1 MSNRFDN
8 KRLFFLFSALVA
20 ILILTVII
28 KIPKEKATFKS
39 NFADFDTAAVTRI
52 ILNNRI
58 SDGNLVEFNRINGK
72 WTVQQGKI
80 VSATQ
85 EGAVE
90 NIFGEVLN
98 IKPQSLAA
106 IDKSRWTE
114 FNLTDSLA
122 TRIKF
127 LNSKGKILADIMIG
141 KLDFKQAEKPVGGYS
156 GNNVQVTSYVRLYN
170 RNEVYA
176 VDGLLQFSFNIKFE
190 DWRDKTF
197 VHSKKDDITSIRFIY
212 PADSSYTLLKKD
224 SIWYAGSRK
233 ADSSSVANYLNSL
246 VLMYGQGFKD
256 GYKPVLNPAY
266 QMLVEGDNLLKFSVK
281 CYEGESVGEYILN
294 SSLNPDVYYSS
305 KKNGI
310 FNQLFKPQ
318 RNFVKK
324 LKEQ

>member
-1 MSNRFDN
+1 MSRRFDN
-8 KRLFFLFSALVA
+8 KRLFFLLSGLIL

-39 NFADFDTAAVTRI
+39 SFADFDTSAVTRI

-58 SDGNLVEFNRINGK
+58 SEGNLVEFNRINAK

-85 EGAVE
+85 AGAVE

-98 IKPQSLAA
+98 IRPQSLAA
-106 IDKSRWTE
+106 IDKSKWNE

-141 KLDFKQAEKPVGGYS
+141 KLDFKQAEKPAGGYS

-212 PADSSYTLLKKD
+212 PADSSYTLLKKG
-224 SIWYAGSRK
+224 STWYAGNQK
-233 ADSSSVANYLNSL
+233 ADSSSVANYLNLL

-281 CYEGESVGEYILN
+281 CYEGESAGEYILN

-305 KKNGI
+305 EKNGI

-318 RNFVKK
+318 KNFVKK
-324 LKEQ
+324 

>member
-1 MSNRFDN
+1 MSDRFNN
-8 KRLFFLFSALVA
+8 KRLLYLLSGLIA
-20 ILILTVII
+20 ILILTVVI

-39 NFADFDTAAVTRI
+39 SIADFDTSAVSKI

-58 SDGNLVEFNRINGK
+58 SNGNAVEFNRGNNK

-85 EGAVE
+85 QGAVE

-106 IDKSRWTE
+106 INKSRWNE
-114 FNLTDSLA
+114 FDLTDSLA

-141 KLDFKQAEKPVGGYS
+141 KLDFKQADKPMGGYS
-156 GNNVQVTSYVRLYN
+156 GNNVQITSYVRLYN
-170 RNEVYA
+170 GKEVYA
-176 VDGLLQFSFNIKFE
+176 VDGLIPFSFNIKFD

-197 VHSKKDDITSIRFIY
+197 IHSKKTDITNIRFIY
-212 PADSSYTLLKKD
+212 PADSSYNLIKKD
-224 SIWYAGSRK
+224 SVWYAGSLQS
-233 ADSSSVANYLNSL
+233 DSSSVADYLNSM
-246 VLMYGQGFKD
+246 VLMYGQEIKD
-256 GYKPVLNPAY
+256 GFKPVLNPVY
-266 QMLVEGDNLLKFSVK
+266 QLLIEGTNSLKFSVK
-281 CYEGESVGEYILN
+281 CYEGENADEYILN
-294 SSLNPDVYYSS
+294 SSLNPEVYYAS

-318 RNFVKK
+318 NHFVKSRK
-324 LKEQ
+324 

>member
-1 MSNRFDN
+1 MSKRFDN
-8 KRLFFLFSALVA
+8 KRLFFLLSGLIL

-39 NFADFDTAAVTRI
+39 SFADFDTSAVTRI

-106 IDKSRWTE
+106 IDKSRWNE

-127 LNSKGKILADIMIG
+127 LNNKGKILADIMIG

-156 GNNVQVTSYVRLYN
+156 GNNVQITSYVRLYN

-224 SIWYAGSRK
+224 STWYEGNQK

-256 GYKPVLNPAY
+256 GFKPVSNPVY
-266 QMLVEGDNLLKFSVK
+266 QMLVEGNNLLKFSVK
-281 CYEGESVGEYILN
+281 CYEGESAGEYILN
-294 SSLNPDVYYSS
+294 SSLNPDVFYSS
-305 KKNGI
+305 KQAGI
-310 FNQLFKPQ
+310 FNQIFKPQ
-318 RNFVKK
+318 SNFVKK
-324 LKEQ
+324 